1 MDVWLILFILGFL
14 IIYPYIIYPCILLF
28 FPKMDR
34 ANSTISPVT
43 SVSLFIAAYNEEKV
57 IAQKLENSLELDWT
71 NLEFEIVVGSDGS
84 TDKTNEIVEK

>member
-1 MDVWLILFILGFL
+1 
-14 IIYPYIIYPCILLF
+14 
-28 FPKMDR
+28 MDR

-84 TDKTNEIVEK
+84 TDKTNEIVEKYASINPEIRLLKWNHGLVK